1 MKINKGKEVGFE
13 TVWFGYLKKGLFLRK
28 AIKKMI
34 TEEDRNRV
42 GFKMRS
48 TCLG

>member
-13 TVWFGYLKKGLFLRK
+13 HSVIWIPENGLFLTK

-42 GFKMRS
+42 GF
-48 TCLG
+48 